1 MIADTFSSFSVQI
14 VGAKEMIL
22 PYADDTAGPET
33 PLGPLEDGE
42 VEVELG
48 WIIDDVGTGQDGPLS
63 GSDADEDEFGYR
75 WLMEHST
82 KTRPRK
88 EGDAAQTSLAYDRA
102 GGVGGGPLPVLGAG
116 ADGIKLAKTNAKR
129 QKKDQKVDLRAFRA
143 PKYVLCL
150 HLC

>member
-22 PYADDTAGPET
+22 PYADDQDEVEPS
-33 PLGPLEDGE
+33 LGPLEDGE

-48 WIIDDVGTGQDGPLS
+48 WIIDDVGTGQDALLS

-75 WLMEHST
+75 WLMEHNT

-88 EGDAAQTSLAYDRA
+88 EGDAAQTSLAYERA
-102 GGVGGGPLPVLGAG
+102 GGSDGGPLPVLGAG
-116 ADGIKLAKTNAKR
+116 GDSIKLAKTNTKR

-143 PKYVLCL
+143 PKYVL
-150 HLC
+150 